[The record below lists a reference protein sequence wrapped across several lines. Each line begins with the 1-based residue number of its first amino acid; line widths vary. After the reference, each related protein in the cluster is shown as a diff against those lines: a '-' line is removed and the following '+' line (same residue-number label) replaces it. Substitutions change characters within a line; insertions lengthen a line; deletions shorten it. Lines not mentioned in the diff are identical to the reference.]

1 MPEDHAANTSINGYL
16 EAIDRADD
24 ELASLQGSYMS
35 QCKGPRGVIREVKD
49 SAREAGVDMPAFNVL
64 LKGHR
69 ADRKHAKRVAELEGD
84 SITAYEEMA
93 EALGEFASTPLGG
106 AALEGA
112 KPKRGGGRRR
122 REDSLDS
129 LHDA

>member
-1 MPEDHAANTSINGYL
+1 MPDDVTDNTSITGYL

-35 QCKGPRGVIREVKD
+35 QCKGPRATIREVKG
-49 SAREAGVDMPAFNVL
+49 SAREAGVNMKAFDVL

-69 ADRKHAKRVAELEGD
+69 DERKHAKRVAALEAD
-84 SITAYEEMA
+84 DVDAYQEMEA
-93 EALGEFASTPLGG
+93 ALGEFASTPLGS

-112 KPKRGGGRRR
+112 RPKRGGKRRK
-122 REDSLDS
+122 EDSLDT
-129 LHDA
+129 LRA